1 MDDPWGSPWATNDN
15 LTLEPPPRASTT
27 LEPPGRSIT
36 RQRSFTNI
44 SPWATIEED
53 GDWGLADRDL
63 GLALPPTAA
72 TNSGSGAWSAWG
84 GENGFNTS
92 QTNLSTRAREGSLGL
107 PSPAWPGATSPNLNQ
122 GKTLSR
128 RSSDKSLFRQPSPDP
143 WAAEFSQNRLS
154 LPAAVHISAEQT
166 AFSTLD
172 RHQEEV
178 EKDQSQDQDKSKD
191 DEAGPAETEVEKTK
205 DLRATPVPIQ
215 DQGVSNKLDMPTDE
229 NPAEQAPDDEDHA
242 DSPSASRHSSISNGS
257 RREERPDSPITS
269 MDEDSKEH
277 SSIPRRPSAKVHELV
292 EMFDGISKRKNSLLV
307 PDINIGRQRSGSR
320 SVSIRSARTDDASDF
335 GDFEDAEEF
344 VPSRQPSVSGS
355 PRPSSSK
362 GTRLRSLSKT
372 SLRNAAVVPTAITS
386 PIPEEAS
393 NRFED
398 LRTKF
403 GSIRF
408 TPDLESVNKL
418 FDMAK
423 LDAEQPP
430 AKDYS
435 LDAIDG
441 IIKDSFSTTSERK
454 VWYRVSRPGTMRRHD
469 MGDDDNYR
477 RVTWAG
483 SKVREDAAK
492 IVCRWMEEDTY
503 TGRPAM
509 GGGPKIKSGGFN
521 WDSKAETREPISFD
535 RIFGKRKSAQ
545 PPKAVAAQA
554 HRPLSLQPTGA
565 SHSRN
570 SSGDVK
576 SLPPRSPLS
585 VPPPPA
591 GFAFGWSTGANG
603 SITPT
608 SSRPSGQFARPS
620 MDVNSVTSVTSGNS
634 RAPSIHEPESR
645 NSMQLM
651 PPPPP
656 PPSAP
661 PKEPLKLKTAVDS
674 IQDDDDDEDWGEMV
688 ASPADSVRPVS
699 ALFDSSINGS
709 MANLPIESPAP
720 PPAPMPDIGTTL
732 DAVSTKLENGQATA
746 EGPLSAVNTTAPADV
761 WDFSAF
767 DSKPAAPALPPT
779 TTSKPEF
786 DFDTPLQS
794 PTPTI
799 PSRTG
804 SPASFQVATS
814 PIPTLPS
821 RIGSPLSFQSPKPP
835 TPPAPFRP
843 HHTPHSSLGGMVRPS
858 PLHNVITP
866 KPSLPNVA
874 SSVVPPPRTS
884 SLATASPII
893 PPPKTVA
900 FAMDGDAT
908 ETAAAKRIVD
918 GLPDLRYMLR

>member
-27 LEPPGRSIT
+27 LEPPGRSVT

-53 GDWGLADRDL
+53 GDWGATDPGL

-72 TNSGSGAWSAWG
+72 TNGGGSVAWSAWG
-84 GENGFNTS
+84 GENGFNAS
-92 QTNLSTRAREGSLGL
+92 QTNLTTRAREGSLGL
-107 PSPAWPGATSPNLNQ
+107 SSPAWPGAASPNPNQ

-128 RSSDKSLFRQPSPDP
+128 RSSDRSLVRQPSPDP

-172 RHQEEV
+172 RHHEED
-178 EKDQSQDQDKSKD
+178 EKEQSQDHDRSKD
-191 DEAGPAETEVEKTK
+191 NQAGLAPESEAENARALE
-205 DLRATPVPIQ
+205 ATPVPMK
-215 DQGVSNKLDMPTDE
+215 DQGANVNPDTAPDE
-229 NPAEQAPDDEDHA
+229 KVAEQAPDDDDQA
-242 DSPSASRHSSISNGS
+242 DSPSASRHSSMSNES

-277 SSIPRRPSAKVHELV
+277 HAIPRRPSAKVHELV
-292 EMFDGISKRKNSLLV
+292 EMFDGIAKRKDSLLV
-307 PDINIGRQRSGSR
+307 PDAISGRQRSGSR
-320 SVSIRSARTDDASDF
+320 SVSLRSARTDDASDF

-344 VPSRQPSVSGS
+344 VPSRHPSVSGS
-355 PRPSSSK
+355 PRPSSSR
-362 GTRLRSLSKT
+362 GPRPRSLSKT
-372 SLRNAAVVPTAITS
+372 SLRNAAQVTTTVTS

-393 NRFED
+393 NKFQD
-398 LRTKF
+398 LRMKF
-403 GSIRF
+403 GPVKFS
-408 TPDLESVNKL
+408 TDLELVNKL
-418 FDMAK
+418 FDVAR

-441 IIKDSFSTTSERK
+441 IIKDSFTTTSERK
-454 VWYRVSRPGTMRRHD
+454 VWYRISRPGTMRRHD

-483 SKVREDAAK
+483 STVRKDAAK

-509 GGGPKIKSGGFN
+509 GGGSVVKGGGFN

-535 RIFGKRKSAQ
+535 RIFGKRKSAE
-545 PPKAVAAQA
+545 PPKAPTAQT

-570 SSGDVK
+570 SSVGVK

-585 VPPPPA
+585 IPAPPA
-591 GFAFGWSTGANG
+591 GPAFGWSTGATGN
-603 SITPT
+603 ITPI
-608 SSRPSGQFARPS
+608 SSQPSGQFVRQS
-620 MDVNSVTSVTSGNS
+620 MDVNSGSSENS
-634 RAPSIHEPESR
+634 RVPSIHEPESR
-645 NSMQLM
+645 NSIQLM
-651 PPPPP
+651 PPPPA
-656 PPSAP
+656 PSQG
-661 PKEPLKLKTAVDS
+661 PLKVKTAVQAV
-674 IQDDDDDEDWGEMV
+674 QDEDDDEDWGEMV
-688 ASPADSVRPVS
+688 ASPADSIRPVS

-709 MANLPIESPAP
+709 MANFSSASPAP
-720 PPAPMPDIGTTL
+720 PPAPNPDIGTTL
-732 DAVSTKLENGQATA
+732 NAVSTKLENTQAVA
-746 EGPLSAVNTTAPADV
+746 KAGDQGPLNAVDAAAPTSI

-767 DSKPAAPALPPT
+767 DSGPAAFALPPT

-804 SPASFQVATS
+804 SPVSLHVAKS
-814 PIPTLPS
+814 PTPVVLS
-821 RIGSPLSFQSPKPP
+821 RTGSPLSFQSPKPP
-835 TPPAPFRP
+835 TTPAPFRP
-843 HHTPHSSLGGMVRPS
+843 HHAPHSSLGSISRPS
-858 PLHNVITP
+858 PLHHVITS
-866 KPSLPNVA
+866 KPSSP
-874 SSVVPPPRTS
+874 T
-884 SLATASPII
+884 TASPIAPPPRASSLTTASPI
-893 PPPKTVA
+893 NPPPKTVA
-900 FAMDGDAT
+900 FAEDGDAS
-908 ETAAAKRIVD
+908 EIAAARAIVH
-918 GLPDLRYMLR
+918 GLPDLTYMLR